1 MHWKPKFFGISLCWS
16 ADNAVYI
23 PLQHQSQ
30 ITEDGES
37 NYYSNVETTDLKQ
50 VINQEVKEHKD
61 GNNNENE
68 QMGDSRTQTNQH
80 TQMSLFG
87 MMGLES
93 HSNHIHEKQIETKQ
107 IQQISIASSSGVS
120 SSDPSNEV
128 VQDLF
133 VTVSTEKN

>member
-1 MHWKPKFFGISLCWS
+1 M
-16 ADNAVYI
+16 
-23 PLQHQSQ
+23 
-30 ITEDGES
+30 S
-37 NYYSNVETTDLKQ
+37 NDYSNVETTSLKQ

-61 GNNNENE
+61 GKKSENE

-107 IQQISIASSSGVS
+107 IQQSSIVSSTGVS
-120 SSDPSNEV
+120 SSDLSNEV
-128 VQDLF
+128 IQDL
-133 VTVSTEKN
+133 VTASTEKELNHLEDKK